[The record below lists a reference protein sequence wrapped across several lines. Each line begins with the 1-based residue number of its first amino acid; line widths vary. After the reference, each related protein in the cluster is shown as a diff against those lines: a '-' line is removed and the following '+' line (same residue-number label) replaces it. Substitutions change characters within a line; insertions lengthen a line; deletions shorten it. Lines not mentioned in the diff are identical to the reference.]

1 MKSII
6 ESKSA
11 EETKN
16 AFVRTEDEMRKY
28 IRMLEKIR
36 NTAIKNDGN
45 GGENK

>member
-6 ESKSA
+6 ESKSG

-16 AFVRTEDEMRKY
+16 AFVRTEEEMRKH

-36 NTAIKNDGN
+36 NKATKNDGS